1 MRSAGSREKQI
12 FTNALDR
19 NAIICMS
26 ACFAIAPARPRFGL
40 KRRIEHRLR
49 FRKLT
54 MATSKRNT
62 WNWTDSVSEQL
73 RARKNSGAVRWYVL
87 VLPTS
92 RQGHYQGNPA
102 RALQRELDRRI
113 RGGEP
118 LFEYFAPSYVEVR
131 KQHGELVRTN
141 HPLLYNYVFIHA
153 SEAEIYRMKR
163 FLPQFNFL
171 PRIREEHNEH
181 YPYLTDGAMANLR
194 WVAASYS
201 DVLPVYTP
209 GPDRLMKGD
218 RIRITEGQFKGVE
231 ATVVIQP
238 GGGRKEVMVCVE
250 NCMYVPLLSVE
261 PGQYEVVALNSDGR
275 HVYTRLNGD
284 RLPAGLHEALR
295 RLHTTEGVT
304 DEDRKLATEVLQQYG
319 SLQLESDVMRC
330 KLYALLLP
338 AYAILG
344 DRERFEQLLGT
355 VRGIL
360 PLIRAEQSR
369 ALLLV
374 ALYGCTNCC
383 LDYAQAHAVVDPWRT
398 EQPLKKSKAQLIR
411 RLDDYDRWLGHL
423 PALAGSNG

>member
-1 MRSAGSREKQI
+1 
-12 FTNALDR
+12 
-19 NAIICMS
+19 
-26 ACFAIAPARPRFGL
+26 
-40 KRRIEHRLR
+40 
-49 FRKLT
+49 

-118 LFEYFAPSYVEVR
+118 PFEYFAPSYVEVR

-181 YPYLTDGAMANLR
+181 YPYLTDEAMANLR

-209 GPDRLMKGD
+209 GPDRLTKGD

-275 HVYTRLNGD
+275 HVYTRL
-284 RLPAGLHEALR
+284 RPPAGRTSRGAPPPPHARRSDRRGSETGDGGAAAVRQPAARKRRDALQTLRTAAAGLRHPGRPRTFRTVAGAAARRALR
-295 RLHTTEGVT
+295 
-304 DEDRKLATEVLQQYG
+304 
-319 SLQLESDVMRC
+319 
-330 KLYALLLP
+330 LYELLP
-338 AYAILG
+338 GLCAGARRCRPLADG
-344 DRERFEQLLGT
+344 TASQEEQG
-355 VRGIL
+355 
-360 PLIRAEQSR
+360 A
-369 ALLLV
+369 A
-374 ALYGCTNCC
+374 
-383 LDYAQAHAVVDPWRT
+383 DP
-398 EQPLKKSKAQLIR
+398 PSG
-411 RLDDYDRWLGHL
+411 RL
-423 PALAGSNG
+423 